1 VTIARAAEP
10 LRFPRLR
17 AVPEEGQTEDLLR
30 YDEPARVLDGRPLAA
45 QIRGQVRRQVKAF
58 KARYEFEPILAAVI
72 VGHETASSVYVQQI
86 LRSCAAVGVPSRV
99 IELPRKTTADELKAQ
114 IEALNA
120 DPEVAGII
128 VQQPLPR
135 HIPLSTLTDTIMP
148 AKDIDGIHPL
158 NTGLMALGYEG
169 FLPACAEAAVEI
181 PKYYGYPLEGKRA
194 VVIGRSN
201 VVGKPVQLLLMREHC
216 TVTVCH
222 RRTRDLAAEIAR
234 AEIVVSAAGAA
245 GLISGNMLHPG
256 ALVVDVGINVTE
268 GRIVGDVEFDSASR
282 VAAAITPVP
291 GGVGP
296 VTNAVL
302 LEHLIR
308 AARWQQTGHP
318 ITAGRGR
325 KRRAG

>member
-1 VTIARAAEP
+1 V
-10 LRFPRLR
+10 
-17 AVPEEGQTEDLLR
+17 LR
-30 YDEPARVLDGRPLAA
+30 YDEPARILDGRPLATR
-45 QIRGQVRRQVKAF
+45 IRAGVKRQVTAFEKAHGF
-58 KARYEFEPILAAVI
+58 RPQLVAVKI
-72 VGHETASSVYVQQI
+72 GDQAASSVYVQQI
-86 LRSCAAVGVPSRV
+86 LRACAAVGIPSRV
-99 IELPRKTTADELKAQ
+99 LELPRATTSEELRKRLV
-114 IEALNA
+114 ALNRNSK
-120 DPEVAGII
+120 VAGII

-135 HIPLSTLTDTIMP
+135 HIPLSALTDTIMP

-181 PKYYGYPLEGKRA
+181 LKFYDYKLEGKRA

-201 VVGKPVQLLLMREHC
+201 VVGKPVQLLLLREHC

-245 GLISGNMLHPG
+245 GLVTGKMLHPG
-256 ALVVDVGINVTE
+256 ALVVDIGINVVD
-268 GRIVGDVEFDSASR
+268 GKVVGDVDFESALR

-302 LEHLIR
+302 VEHLVR

-318 ITAGRGR
+318 IVAGHAR
-325 KRRAG
+325 KRRVA

>member
-1 VTIARAAEP
+1 M
-10 LRFPRLR
+10 
-17 AVPEEGQTEDLLR
+17 AVALVASNDVLR
-30 YDEPARVLDGRPLAA
+30 YDEPARILDGRPIA
-45 QIRGQVRRQVKAF
+45 QMIRERVVRQVRAF
-58 KARYEFEPILAAVI
+58 KGRYGFTPTLSAVM
-72 VGHETASSVYVQQI
+72 VGHEVASNVYVQQI
-86 LRSCAAVGVPSRV
+86 LRACRQVGIDSRV
-99 IELPRKTTADELKAQ
+99 VELPRSATADDLRRVLD
-114 IEALNA
+114 ALNK

-135 HIPLSTLTDTIMP
+135 HIPLSTLTDTIKP

-181 PKYYGYPLEGKRA
+181 PKFYGYPLEGKRA

-222 RRTRDLAAEIAR
+222 RRTVNLAAEIAR
-234 AEIVVSAAGAA
+234 AEIVVTAAGSA
-245 GLISGNMLHPG
+245 GLVTGNMLHPG
-256 ALVVDVGINVTE
+256 ALVVDVGINVVS
-268 GRIVGDVEFDSASR
+268 GRIVGDVDFDSAVK

-308 AARWQQTGHP
+308 AARWQQTDHP
-318 ITAGRGR
+318 IMAGHGR
-325 KRRAG
+325 KRRAA

>member
-1 VTIARAAEP
+1 M
-10 LRFPRLR
+10 
-17 AVPEEGQTEDLLR
+17 AVLR
-30 YDEPARVLDGRPLAA
+30 YDEPARILDGRPLAA
-45 QIRGQVRRQVKAF
+45 RIRQSVSRHVAAF
-58 KARYEFEPILAAVI
+58 ERSYGFAPQLVAVM
-72 VGHETASSVYVQQI
+72 VGHQAASSVYVQQI
-86 LRSCAAVGVPSRV
+86 LRSCSAVGIPSQL
-99 IELPRKTTADELKAQ
+99 IELPRQTTADELRRRL
-114 IEALNA
+114 EELNN
-120 DPEVAGII
+120 DPHVAGVI

-135 HIPLSTLTDTIMP
+135 HIPLSALTDAIMP

-158 NTGLMALGYEG
+158 NTGLMTLGYEG

-181 PKYYGYPLEGKRA
+181 PKFYGYDLEGKRA

-234 AEIVVSAAGAA
+234 AEIVVSAAGSA
-245 GLISGNMLHPG
+245 GLVTGKMLHPG
-256 ALVVDVGINVTE
+256 ALVVDVGINVVD
-268 GRIVGDVEFDSASR
+268 GRILGDVDFESALK
-282 VAAAITPVP
+282 VVAAITPVP

-318 ITAGRGR
+318 IIAGRGR
-325 KRRAG
+325 KRRAN

>member
-1 VTIARAAEP
+1 
-10 LRFPRLR
+10 LRR
-17 AVPEEGQTEDLLR
+17 T
-30 YDEPARVLDGRPLAA
+30 LDG
-45 QIRGQVRRQVKAF
+45 
-58 KARYEFEPILAAVI
+58 
-72 VGHETASSVYVQQI
+72 
-86 LRSCAAVGVPSRV
+86 
-99 IELPRKTTADELKAQ
+99 
-114 IEALNA
+114 LNEDA
-120 DPEVAGII
+120 EVAGII

-135 HIPLSTLTDTIMP
+135 HIPLSTLTDTIKP

-181 PKYYGYPLEGKRA
+181 PKFYGYELEGKRA

-222 RRTRDLAAEIAR
+222 RRTVNLAAEIAR
-234 AEIVVSAAGAA
+234 AEIVVTAAGSA
-245 GLISGNMLHPG
+245 GLVTGNMLHPG
-256 ALVVDVGINVTE
+256 ALVVDVGINIVA
-268 GRIVGDVEFDSASR
+268 GRIVGDVEFDSALK

-302 LEHLIR
+302 LEHLMR

-318 ITAGRGR
+318 IIAGHAR
-325 KRRAG
+325 KRRAA

>member
-1 VTIARAAEP
+1 VVVARAAVGSADTGA
-10 LRFPRLR
+10 LRLE
-17 AVPEEGQTEDLLR
+17 VNNEVLR
-30 YDEPARVLDGRPLAA
+30 YDEPARILDGRPIAA
-45 QIRGQVRRQVKAF
+45 MIRERVVRQVRAF
-58 KARYEFEPILAAVI
+58 KGRYGYAPVLAAVI
-72 VGHETASSVYVQQI
+72 VGDQVASGVYVQQI
-86 LRSCAAVGVPSRV
+86 LRACRVVGIDGRV
-99 IELPRKTTADELKAQ
+99 VELPRSATADQLRVLLE
-114 IEALNA
+114 EFN
-120 DPEVAGII
+120 DEPEVAGII

-201 VVGKPVQLLLMREHC
+201 VVGKPVQMLLTREHC

-222 RRTRDLAAEIAR
+222 RRTVNLAAEIAR
-234 AEIVVSAAGAA
+234 AEIVVTAAGSA
-245 GLISGNMLHPG
+245 GLVTGKMLHPG
-256 ALVVDVGINVTE
+256 ALVVDVGINVV
-268 GRIVGDVEFDSASR
+268 GGQIVGDVDFDSAVK

-302 LEHLIR
+302 LEHLVR
-308 AARWQQTGHP
+308 AARWQKTGHP
-318 ITAGRGR
+318 IIAGHAR
-325 KRRAG
+325 KRRAA

>member
-1 VTIARAAEP
+1 MVVARAVEP
-10 LRFPRLR
+10 LSFP
-17 AVPEEGQTEDLLR
+17 LR
-30 YDEPARVLDGRPLAA
+30 YDEPARILDGRPLAA
-45 QIRGQVRRQVKAF
+45 EIRAKVRREVNAF
-58 KARYEFEPILAAVI
+58 KRRYDFVPALAAVM
-72 VGHETASSVYVQQI
+72 VGREAASSVYVQQI
-86 LRSCAAVGVPSRV
+86 LRVCATVGVPSRV
-99 IELPRKTTADELKAQ
+99 IELPRKTTADELRAQ
-114 IEALNA
+114 LEALNNDA
-120 DPEVAGII
+120 GVAGII

-181 PKYYGYPLEGKRA
+181 PKFYGFPLEGKRA

-201 VVGKPVQLLLMREHC
+201 VVGKPVQMLLMREHC

-245 GLISGNMLHPG
+245 GLVTGNMLHPG
-256 ALVVDVGINVTE
+256 ALVVDIGINVVN
-268 GRIVGDVEFDSASR
+268 GRVVGDVEFDTALK

-318 ITAGRGR
+318 IIAGRGR
-325 KRRAG
+325 KRRAA

>member
-1 VTIARAAEP
+1 VTLALVANSE
-10 LRFPRLR
+10 
-17 AVPEEGQTEDLLR
+17 VLR
-30 YDEPARVLDGRPLAA
+30 YDEPARILDGRPIAA
-45 QIRGQVRRQVKAF
+45 MIRARVARQVSAF
-58 KARYEFEPILAAVI
+58 KGRYKFTPVLTAVM
-72 VGHETASSVYVQQI
+72 VGDQVASSVYVQQI
-86 LRSCAAVGVPSRV
+86 LRACKSVGVDSRV
-99 IELPRKTTADELKAQ
+99 VELPRSATADELRAVL
-114 IEALNA
+114 EDLNE

-135 HIPLSTLTDTIMP
+135 HIPLSTLTDTIKP

-222 RRTRDLAAEIAR
+222 RRTVNLAAEIAR
-234 AEIVVSAAGAA
+234 AEIVVTAAGAA
-245 GLISGNMLHPG
+245 GLVTGNMLHPG
-256 ALVVDVGINVTE
+256 ALVVDVGINVVG
-268 GRIVGDVEFDSASR
+268 GRIAGDVDYDSALK

-318 ITAGRGR
+318 IMAGHGR
-325 KRRAG
+325 KRRAN

>member
-1 VTIARAAEP
+1 MTGARLAAAAI
-10 LRFPRLR
+10 RFPRLHVVGE
-17 AVPEEGQTEDLLR
+17 AEDVLR

-45 QIRGQVRRQVKAF
+45 EIKARVRRQVGAF
-58 KARYEFEPILAAVI
+58 RRRYGFAPALTAVM
-72 VGHETASSVYVQQI
+72 VGHDAASSVYVQQI
-86 LRSCAAVGVPSRV
+86 LRSCASVGTPSRV
-99 IELPRKTTADELKAQ
+99 LELPRSISAEEFRQRIEEL
-114 IEALNA
+114 NG
-120 DPEVAGII
+120 DREVAGVI

-135 HIPLSTLTDTIMP
+135 HIPLSALTDTIMP

-158 NTGLMALGYEG
+158 NTGLMTLGYEG

-181 PKYYGYPLEGKRA
+181 PKFYGYPLEGKRA

-201 VVGKPVQLLLMREHC
+201 VVGKPVQLLLVREHC

-234 AEIVVSAAGAA
+234 AEIVVSAAGAP
-245 GLISGNMLHPG
+245 GLVSGSMLHPG
-256 ALVVDVGINVTE
+256 ALVVDVGINVVK
-268 GRIVGDVEFDSASR
+268 GRIVGDVEFDSALR

-302 LEHLIR
+302 LEHLVR

-318 ITAGRGR
+318 LIAGRAR
-325 KRRAG
+325 KRRAA

>member
-1 VTIARAAEP
+1 MVQLERPAVVRQSPAAEQTDHTARI
-10 LRFPRLR
+10 L
-17 AVPEEGQTEDLLR
+17 EGR
-30 YDEPARVLDGRPLAA
+30 SLAA
-45 QIRGQVRRQVKAF
+45 ELRTNVKRQATAFRR
-58 KARYEFEPILAAVI
+58 RYGFNPVLAAVI
-72 VGHETASSVYVQQI
+72 VGRERASSVYVEQI
-86 LRSCAAVGVPSRV
+86 LRSCRLVGLPSRV
-99 IELPRKTTADELKAQ
+99 VELPRQTSAEEFRRQ

-135 HIPLSTLTDTIMP
+135 HIPLSTLTDTILP

-158 NTGLMALGYEG
+158 NTGLMTLGYEG

-181 PKYYGYPLEGKRA
+181 LKFHGYRLEGKRA

-201 VVGKPVQLLLMREHC
+201 VVGKPVQLLLVREHC

-222 RRTRDLAAEIAR
+222 RRTRNLAAEIAR
-234 AEIVVSAAGAA
+234 AEIVVTAAGSA
-245 GLISGNMLHPG
+245 GLVTGDMLLPG
-256 ALVVDVGINVTE
+256 ALVVDVGINVVRD
-268 GRIVGDVEFDSASR
+268 GIVGDVEFESAAR
-282 VAAAITPVP
+282 VADAITPVP

-302 LEHLIR
+302 LEHLVR

-318 ITAGRGR
+318 IIAGRGR
-325 KRRAG
+325 KRRAA

>member
-1 VTIARAAEP
+1 MTVAS
-10 LRFPRLR
+10 PRLV
-17 AVPEEGQTEDLLR
+17 ASTDVLR
-30 YDEPARVLDGRPLAA
+30 YDAPARILDGRPLALE
-45 QIRGQVRRQVKAF
+45 IRERVKRQVRTF
-58 KARYEFEPILAAVI
+58 KGRYGFEPILTAVM
-72 VGHETASSVYVQQI
+72 VGDQVASSVYVQQI
-86 LRSCAAVGVPSRV
+86 LRSCNSVGIPSRV
-99 IELPRKTTADELKAQ
+99 VDLPRSATADELRRTL
-114 IEALNA
+114 ERLND

-135 HIPLSTLTDTIMP
+135 HIPLSTLTDTIKP

-181 PKYYGYPLEGKRA
+181 PKFYGYPLEGKRA

-222 RRTRDLAAEIAR
+222 RRTVNLPAEIAR
-234 AEIVVSAAGAA
+234 AEIVVTAAGSA
-245 GLISGNMLHPG
+245 GLVTGNMLHPG
-256 ALVVDVGINVTE
+256 ALVVDVGINVVG
-268 GRIVGDVEFDSASR
+268 GRIVGDVDFESAVK

-302 LEHLIR
+302 LEHLMR

-318 ITAGRGR
+318 ITAGHAR
-325 KRRAG
+325 KRRAA

>member
-1 VTIARAAEP
+1 MTAAP
-10 LRFPRLR
+10 V
-17 AVPEEGQTEDLLR
+17 AVLR
-30 YDEPARVLDGRPLAA
+30 YDEPARILDGRPLAA
-45 QIRGQVRRQVKAF
+45 RIRAGVKRQVAAF
-58 KARYEFEPILAAVI
+58 DRSYGFRPQLVAII
-72 VGHETASSVYVQQI
+72 VGRQAASNVYVEQI
-86 LRSCAAVGVPSRV
+86 LRACAAVGIPGRV
-99 IELPRKTTADELKAQ
+99 LELPRQTTADQLRRRLEK
-114 IEALNA
+114 LNR
-120 DPEVAGII
+120 DTEVAGII

-158 NTGLMALGYEG
+158 NTGLMTLGYEG

-181 PKYYGYPLEGKRA
+181 PKFYGYNLEGKRA

-234 AEIVVSAAGAA
+234 AEIVVCAAGSA
-245 GLISGNMLHPG
+245 GLVNGKMLHPG
-256 ALVVDVGINVTE
+256 ALVVDVGINVVG
-268 GRIVGDVEFDSASR
+268 GRVVGDVDFDSALR

-302 LEHLIR
+302 LEHLVR

-318 ITAGRGR
+318 IIAGHAR
-325 KRRAG
+325 KRRAA

>member
-1 VTIARAAEP
+1 M
-10 LRFPRLR
+10 
-17 AVPEEGQTEDLLR
+17 AVLR
-30 YDEPARVLDGRPLAA
+30 YDEPARILDGRPLAA
-45 QIRGQVRRQVKAF
+45 RIRSGVRRQVSTF
-58 KARYEFEPILAAVI
+58 ARTYGFRPQLVAVM
-72 VGHETASSVYVQQI
+72 VGHQAASSVYVQQI

-99 IELPRKTTADELKAQ
+99 VELPRQTTADELRRQ
-114 IEALNA
+114 LETLNR
-120 DPEVAGII
+120 DSKVAGVI

-135 HIPLSTLTDTIMP
+135 HIPLSTLTDAILP

-181 PKYYGYPLEGKRA
+181 PKFYGYPLEGKRA

-234 AEIVVSAAGAA
+234 AEIVVSAAGSA
-245 GLISGNMLHPG
+245 GLVTGNMLHPG
-256 ALVVDVGINVTE
+256 ALVVDVGINVRD
-268 GRIVGDVEFDSASR
+268 GRIVGDVDFDSALR

-302 LEHLIR
+302 LEHLVR

-325 KRRAG
+325 KRRAS

>member
-1 VTIARAAEP
+1 M
-10 LRFPRLR
+10 
-17 AVPEEGQTEDLLR
+17 AVALVASIDVLR
-30 YDEPARVLDGRPLAA
+30 YDEPARILDGRPIA
-45 QIRGQVRRQVKAF
+45 QMIRERVVRQVRAF
-58 KARYEFEPILAAVI
+58 KGRYGFTPTLSAVM
-72 VGHETASSVYVQQI
+72 VGHEVASNVYVQQI
-86 LRSCAAVGVPSRV
+86 LRACRQVGIDSRV
-99 IELPRKTTADELKAQ
+99 VELPRSATADELRGVLD
-114 IEALNA
+114 ALNK

-135 HIPLSTLTDTIMP
+135 HIPLSTLTDTIKP

-181 PKYYGYPLEGKRA
+181 LKFYGYPLEGKRA

-222 RRTRDLAAEIAR
+222 RRTVNLAAEIAR
-234 AEIVVSAAGAA
+234 AEIVVTAAGSA
-245 GLISGNMLHPG
+245 GLVTGTMLHPG
-256 ALVVDVGINVTE
+256 ALVVDVGINVAS
-268 GRIVGDVEFDSASR
+268 GRIVGDVDFDSAVK

-308 AARWQQTGHP
+308 AARWQQTDHP
-318 ITAGRGR
+318 IMAGHGR
-325 KRRAG
+325 KRRAA

>member
-1 VTIARAAEP
+1 MTTASRAAP
-10 LRFPRLR
+10 IRFPRLHVVGE
-17 AVPEEGQTEDLLR
+17 ADDVLR
-30 YDEPARVLDGRPLAA
+30 YDEPARILDGRPLATE
-45 QIRGQVRRQVKAF
+45 IKGRVRRQAGAF
-58 KARYEFEPILAAVI
+58 RRRYGFAPGLTAVI
-72 VGHETASSVYVQQI
+72 VGHQAASGVYVQQI
-86 LRSCAAVGVPSRV
+86 LRSCTAVGIPSRAL
-99 IELPRKTTADELKAQ
+99 ELPRSISADDFRAR
-114 IEALNA
+114 IEDLNN
-120 DPEVAGII
+120 DPQVAGII

-135 HIPLSTLTDTIMP
+135 HIPLSALTDTIMP

-158 NTGLMALGYEG
+158 NTGLMTLGYEG

-181 PKYYGYPLEGKRA
+181 PKFYGYPLEGKRA

-201 VVGKPVQLLLMREHC
+201 VVGKPVQLLLVREHC
-216 TVTVCH
+216 TVTICH

-245 GLISGNMLHPG
+245 GLVTGNMLHPG
-256 ALVVDVGINVTE
+256 ALVVDVGINVVR
-268 GRIVGDVEFDSASR
+268 GRILGDVDFDSALR

-302 LEHLIR
+302 LEHLVR

-318 ITAGRGR
+318 LTAGRAR
-325 KRRAG
+325 KSRAA

>member
-1 VTIARAAEP
+1 VTAAP
-10 LRFPRLR
+10 QV
-17 AVPEEGQTEDLLR
+17 AVLR
-30 YDEPARVLDGRPLAA
+30 YDEPARILDGRPLASR
-45 QIRGQVRRQVKAF
+45 IRTNVRRQASAF
-58 KARYEFEPILAAVI
+58 EKIYGFRPQLVAVM
-72 VGHETASSVYVQQI
+72 VGHQAASSVYVLQI
-86 LRSCAAVGVPSRV
+86 LRSCSAVGVPSRV
-99 IELPRKTTADELKAQ
+99 MELPRQTTADELRRRLEK
-114 IEALNA
+114 LNK
-120 DPEVAGII
+120 DPKVAGII

-181 PKYYGYPLEGKRA
+181 PKFYGYNLEGKRA

-222 RRTRDLAAEIAR
+222 RRTLDLTAEIAR
-234 AEIVVSAAGAA
+234 AEIVVSAAGSA
-245 GLISGNMLHPG
+245 GLVTGKMLHPG
-256 ALVVDVGINVTE
+256 ALVVDVGINVRD
-268 GRIVGDVEFDSASR
+268 GRVVGDVDFDSAIK

-318 ITAGRGR
+318 IIAGRAR
-325 KRRAG
+325 KRRAA

>member
-1 VTIARAAEP
+1 MTAAP
-10 LRFPRLR
+10 TL
-17 AVPEEGQTEDLLR
+17 AVLR
-30 YDEPARVLDGRPLAA
+30 YDEPARILDGRPLATR
-45 QIRGQVRRQVKAF
+45 IRSSVKRQVST
-58 KARYEFEPILAAVI
+58 FEKSYGFRPQLVAVM
-72 VGHETASSVYVQQI
+72 VGHQAASSVYVQQI
-86 LRSCAAVGVPSRV
+86 LRSCAAVGIPSRV
-99 IELPRKTTADELKAQ
+99 VELPRQTTADELRRCL
-114 IEALNA
+114 ERLNK
-120 DPEVAGII
+120 DSKVCGVIVA
-128 VQQPLPR
+128 QPLPR

-181 PKYYGYPLEGKRA
+181 PKFYGYSLEGKRA

-245 GLISGNMLHPG
+245 GLVTGNMLHPG
-256 ALVVDVGINVTE
+256 ALVVDVGINVRD
-268 GRIVGDVEFDSASR
+268 GRVVGDVDFDSALK

-302 LEHLIR
+302 VEHLIR

-318 ITAGRGR
+318 IIAGRGR
-325 KRRAG
+325 KRRV